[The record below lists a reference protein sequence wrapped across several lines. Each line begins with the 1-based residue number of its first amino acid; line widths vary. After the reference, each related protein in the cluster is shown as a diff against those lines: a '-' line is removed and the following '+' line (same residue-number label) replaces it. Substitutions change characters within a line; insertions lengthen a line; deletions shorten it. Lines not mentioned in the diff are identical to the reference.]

1 MGLRAQVH
9 NDLKTKNI
17 LLSKGYETAKIGAP
31 AASPRAQLHGHRRL
45 YERVCTEG
53 QSALRTRLGCA

>member
-1 MGLRAQVH
+1 VGLRAQVH
-9 NDLKTKNI
+9 NDLKNKNI

-45 YERVCTEG
+45 CERVCTQG
-53 QSALRTRLGCA
+53 